1 MDPSGLRAGPRRGV
15 VIALLLAA
23 VCLLSGGCS
32 VVELRSGNNAPG
44 SVLDGNR
51 LSFDLTTRPTRADVG
66 MTGDKNFKA
75 YQRDEEDFAVTVQ
88 LPTGTLQI
96 PARIVSIDTDGAGGV
111 DAYGDGPRE
120 PKFFSINRKFAP
132 GENVTASLLA
142 DAPLLG
148 LDPADITR
156 VTPGLSASGNAPVP
170 QAGVLYGFVDDWLSA
185 QVQLRSFAD
194 SVQVLY
200 EFEVDVYHNPAI
212 DRVLVDGRMPLDLT
226 HPPDR
231 EALAFLPG
239 YRDAYV
245 NTRPGDVFTIDVTLP
260 TGRLTVTADG
270 LSARATGPDGP
281 PISAEV
287 YENGTEAQTRQRL
300 DAAATVLGIDPA
312 EVTATLT
319 PSTSGAPNP
328 WGSQA
333 SFGERVQRSWDRP
346 VAPGVSID
354 VRVDMTLGRADEFAG
369 SIRYQLAFG

>member
-1 MDPSGLRAGPRRGV
+1 MV
-15 VIALLLAA
+15 Q
-23 VCLLSGGCS
+23 
-32 VVELRSGNNAPG
+32 LRSGNNAPG

-66 MTGDKNFKA
+66 MTGERNFKA
-75 YQRDEEDFAVTVQ
+75 YQADEEDFAVTVQ

-96 PARIVSIDTDGAGGV
+96 PAGIVSIDTDGAGGV
-111 DAYGDGPRE
+111 DSYGDGPRE
-120 PKFFSINRKFAP
+120 PKFFSINRQFAL
-132 GENVTASLLA
+132 GEDVTASLLA

-156 VTPGLSASGNAPVP
+156 VTPGLSVSGNAPVP
-170 QAGVLYGFVDDWLSA
+170 QAGVLYGFVDGWLSA

-226 HPPDR
+226 SPPDR

-239 YRDAYV
+239 YRSALV
-245 NTRPGDVFTIDVTLP
+245 PTRPGDVFVIDVTLP
-260 TGRLTVTADG
+260 TGELSWVADDLG
-270 LSARATGPDGP
+270 AWATGPDGP
-281 PISAEV
+281 PTSAEV
-287 YENGTEAQTRQRL
+287 HQFGSEAETRQRL
-300 DAAATVLGIDPA
+300 EASAALLGIDPA

-319 PSTSGAPNP
+319 PSASGTPNP
-328 WGSQA
+328 WGSPG
-333 SFGERVQRSWDRP
+333 SSGERVQRSWDRP

-354 VRVDMTLGRADEFAG
+354 VRVDMTLGQAGPHAG
-369 SIRYQLAFG
+369 SVRYQLTFG